1 MNNWQK
7 SISKIK
13 DEHTAWRFDFT
24 KYLDQSTRYNGFR
37 FFWELIPMITFVT
50 GHKGIAWTDKD
61 VNIFLN
67 IPHAKVPMDDEKWEF
82 IYYHECLHQM
92 YETFAVEDT
101 IKSELGS
108 CNHDL
113 LNVAS
118 DVVINDYVKTR
129 CNLEYPTDGL
139 MTPEYIK
146 EKFGVEYDRKT
157 DDQYALYMKLK
168 EVEDKIVDDPLVQQ
182 MRENAPIVDIDGGG
196 DTKIPKTVKLPTTSE
211 WKKGSKE
218 ARKAINDIL
227 QKYCDGIKKQS
238 NGRISVNDT
247 LTAMTKAA
255 EEIEKLAKGKLKPTV
270 IQVPPNES
278 AHYVMNSAMFI
289 GESDDTKKEISPE
302 FQTYEQGWD
311 YAVKDVLNQISKMI
325 QGLMGGGGPGGGG
338 GTDDNEPMQQEVPE
352 NDPSEEQQFLPQTLG
367 GSGGKGD
374 PDEDDKDSKDLD
386 HNDVSDMNADEAA
399 DEAQNAADKAK
410 DNADGA
416 QSSADSAQQNADS
429 AASDAES
436 AKNQHG
442 EDSSEYK
449 KAKSKADKAQ
459 KNADK
464 AKDAAKKAKDAAD
477 KAQDSADKAKDA
489 ASKGDTDGAKD
500 NARDAQK
507 AADEAADE
515 ASKAEDAANGKSKKG
530 SHNDVS
536 NMSADEA
543 ADEAQDEADQA
554 KEMADGAQEAADN
567 AQRAADSAAMDA
579 ERAGTEHGKDSSEY
593 KKAKSKADKAQ
604 KNADKAK
611 SAAKKAGE
619 SADQAQDAADAAKD
633 AADKGDTDG
642 ARNNAKKAQK
652 AADKTAD
659 EAAKAASAEKE
670 SETETAR
677 ENIGDGEENVVGN
690 ANEVN
695 WESSSRDKGW
705 AWSQEME
712 DNIQR
717 YAEKLGDMTSE
728 DAKNVIKKFARS
740 ADGALGEFVRKCV
753 SSEEK
758 NKKGIIVQTPMHKR
772 NVSWA
777 EKFSESIKNTVKQ
790 YVKRRTT
797 EWYATY
803 RKPNRRQGVVKDDS
817 FLKKG
822 KMRKKDKLTI
832 SVAFYIDISS
842 SMDSSSVR
850 NIFDY
855 VYKLNDKIYKQYK
868 GNEVVED
875 TVFDFYSFNSSV
887 HKEKRPN
894 IPRPNGTTLPLL
906 ELIKEIEKLSF
917 NHMINVIITDAEMGN
932 FPTAKIKAEMKSLP
946 GNIVFITDNTEVV
959 SVLSPLMS
967 ITTFG
972 SNKKF
977 DIITVPHGFKISD
990 KDFKQV

>member
-67 IPHAKVPMDDEKWEF
+67 IPHAEVPMDDEKWEF

-92 YETFAVEDT
+92 YETFTVEDT
-101 IKSELGS
+101 IKSESGS

-118 DVVINDYVKTR
+118 DVVINDYVKTH

-168 EVEDKIVDDPLVQQ
+168 EVEDKIVDDPLVRQ

-196 DTKIPKTVKLPTTSE
+196 DAKIPKTVKLPTTSE
-211 WKKGSKE
+211 WKRGSKE

-255 EEIEKLAKGKLKPTV
+255 EEIEKLAKGKSKPTI
-270 IQVPPNES
+270 IQVPPHES
-278 AHYVMNSAMFI
+278 VHYVMDSAMFI

-311 YAVKDVLNQISKMI
+311 YAVKDVLNQISQMI
-325 QGLMGGGGPGGGG
+325 QGLTGGG
-338 GTDDNEPMQQEVPE
+338 GTGGGGTGKNEPMHQEVPE
-352 NDPSEEQQFLPQTLG
+352 NDPSEEQPFLPQTLG

-374 PDEDDKDSKDLD
+374 SDEYDKDSKDLD
-386 HNDVSDMNADEAA
+386 NNDVSDMNADEAA

-410 DNADGA
+410 DKADGA

-436 AKNQHG
+436 AKNEHG
-442 EDSSEYK
+442 EGSSEYK

-515 ASKAEDAANGKSKKG
+515 A
-530 SHNDVS
+530 
-536 NMSADEA
+536 
-543 ADEAQDEADQA
+543 
-554 KEMADGAQEAADN
+554 
-567 AQRAADSAAMDA
+567 
-579 ERAGTEHGKDSSEY
+579 
-593 KKAKSKADKAQ
+593 
-604 KNADKAK
+604 
-611 SAAKKAGE
+611 
-619 SADQAQDAADAAKD
+619 
-633 AADKGDTDG
+633 
-642 ARNNAKKAQK
+642 
-652 AADKTAD
+652 
-659 EAAKAASAEKE
+659 AKAASAEKE
-670 SETETAR
+670 ENPETAR
-677 ENIGDGEENVVGN
+677 ENLGDGEKNVVGN

-695 WESSSRDKGW
+695 WESGNRGKDWG
-705 AWSQEME
+705 WSQELE

-717 YAEKLGDMTSE
+717 YAEKLGDMASV
-728 DAKNVIKKFARS
+728 DAKNVIKKFAS
-740 ADGALGEFVRKCV
+740 SGDGALGEFVRKCV

-758 NKKGIIVQTPMHKR
+758 NKKGIIVQTHMHKR

-790 YVKRRTT
+790 YVNRRTT

-803 RKPNRRQGVVKDDS
+803 RKPNRRQGVVKDDT
-817 FLKKG
+817 FLMKG

-832 SVAFYIDISS
+832 SVAFYIDISY
-842 SMDSSSVR
+842 SMDASSVR

-894 IPRPNGTTLPLL
+894 IPRPVGSTLPLL
-906 ELIKEIEKLSF
+906 ELIEEIEKLSF
-917 NHMINVIITDAEMGN
+917 NHMINVIITDAEMGD
-932 FPTAKIKAEMKSLP
+932 FPTARIKAEMKSLP

-959 SVLSPLMS
+959 SVLSPLTG
-967 ITTFG
+967 ITAVG